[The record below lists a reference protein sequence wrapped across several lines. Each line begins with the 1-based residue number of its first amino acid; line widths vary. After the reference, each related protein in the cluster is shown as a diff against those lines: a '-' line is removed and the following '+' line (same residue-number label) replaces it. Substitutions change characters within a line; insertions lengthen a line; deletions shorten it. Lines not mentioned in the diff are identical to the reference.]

1 MGNFHMSQVSGGQV
15 LGAAAIV
22 AVAVIGGSLVLAQ
35 SLNRVTK
42 QLDRTTDR
50 LDSISTAV
58 AQAKDQ
64 LGNLQV
70 AAAPAAARPQGDDPN
85 KRYVINVA
93 GSPALGPETARVTIA
108 EFADFQ

>member
-1 MGNFHMSQVSGGQV
+1 MTQVSGGQV

-35 SLNRVTK
+35 SLNRVTQ
-42 QLDRTTDR
+42 QLDRTTER
-50 LDSISTAV
+50 LDEIRTAV

-70 AAAPAAARPQGDDPN
+70 AGAPAARPQGDDPN